1 MKKAKDKTLL
11 YRDVETVK
19 KIVQMYKDMK
29 LDFCIKNSSY
39 STIIETET
47 NQVRFITNNY
57 SNAVFMAAQKIK
69 SDVTKS
75 ELGKSIMAGHYST
88 ANYDSANGQP
98 DGTWNKIINIDITS
112 AYATCLLNS
121 KLISKETYL
130 FLQKIPKTERLP
142 AMGMLARNQLIINFE
157 KGVATTHERFTADT
171 AQIFFYVIS
180 EINKMMQ
187 KVMQMA
193 GDYFLFYWV
202 DGIFLK
208 YDIPVE
214 LLDQIEA
221 VFLHKNY
228 AVKYES
234 VKDLEWKREDESVVI
249 TMNKNGE
256 NKRYAF
262 KDRNY
267 SKNFDT
273 LMQQFIARNP
283 FKLPAADLAGLER
296 SANFAEIDTFL
307 QMEHEI

>member
-75 ELGKSIMAGHYST
+75 DLGKSIMAGHYAT

-98 DGTWNKIINIDITS
+98 DGKWDKIINIDISS

-157 KGVATTHERFTADT
+157 KGEPISNERFTADT
-171 AQIFFYVIS
+171 AQIFFYIIS

-187 KVMQMA
+187 TVMQMA
-193 GDYFLFYWV
+193 GDHFLFYWV

-208 YDIPVE
+208 QDIPVK
-214 LLDQIEA
+214 LLDQIEN

-234 VKDLEWKREDESVVI
+234 VKDLEWKREEDSVVI
-249 TMNKNGE
+249 TMIKNGE

-267 SKNFDT
+267 SKNFDA

-283 FKLPAADLAGLER
+283 FELPATDLAGLER
-296 SANFAEIDTFL
+296 SANFAEIDTWL
-307 QMEHEI
+307 QMEPEI

>member
-11 YRDVETVK
+11 YRDVETIK

-75 ELGKSIMAGHYST
+75 DLGKSIMAGHYST
-88 ANYDSANGQP
+88 SNYDSANGQP
-98 DGTWNKIINIDITS
+98 DGRWDKIINIDITS

-157 KGVATTHERFTADT
+157 KGEPVSNERFTADT
-171 AQIFFYVIS
+171 AQIFFYIIS

-187 KVMQMA
+187 TVMQMA
-193 GDYFLFYWV
+193 GDHFLFYWV
-202 DGIFLK
+202 DGVFLK
-208 YDIPVE
+208 QDIPVK
-214 LLDQIEA
+214 LLDQIEN

-234 VKDLEWKREDESVVI
+234 VKDLEWKREEDSVVI

-256 NKRYAF
+256 SKRYAF

-267 SKNFDT
+267 SKNFDA

-283 FKLPAADLAGLER
+283 FELPTADLASMER
-296 SANFAEIDTFL
+296 SANFAEIDTWL
-307 QMEHEI
+307 QMEPEI

>member
-11 YRDVETVK
+11 YRDVETIK

-88 ANYDSANGQP
+88 SNYDSANGQP
-98 DGTWNKIINIDITS
+98 DGKWDKIINIDITS

-157 KGVATTHERFTADT
+157 KGEPVSNERFTADT
-171 AQIFFYVIS
+171 AQIFFYIIS

-187 KVMQMA
+187 TVMQMA
-193 GDYFLFYWV
+193 GDHFLFYWV
-202 DGIFLK
+202 DGVFLK
-208 YDIPVE
+208 QDIPVK
-214 LLDQIEA
+214 LLDQIEN

-234 VKDLEWKREDESVVI
+234 VKDLEWKREEDSVVI

-267 SKNFDT
+267 SKNFDA

-283 FKLPAADLAGLER
+283 FELPAADLASMER
-296 SANFAEIDTFL
+296 SANFAEIDTWL
-307 QMEHEI
+307 QMEPEI

>member
-75 ELGKSIMAGHYST
+75 ELGRSIMAGHYST

-98 DGTWNKIINIDITS
+98 DGSWNKIINIDITS

-234 VKDLEWKREDESVVI
+234 VKDLEWKREEDSVVI

-267 SKNFDT
+267 SKNFDS
-273 LMQQFIARNP
+273 LMEQFITRNP

>member
-75 ELGKSIMAGHYST
+75 DLGKSIMAGHYAT

-98 DGTWNKIINIDITS
+98 DGKWDKIINIDITS

-157 KGVATTHERFTADT
+157 KGEPISNERFTADT
-171 AQIFFYVIS
+171 AQIFFYIIS

-187 KVMQMA
+187 TVMQMA
-193 GDYFLFYWV
+193 GDHFLFYWV

-208 YDIPVE
+208 QDIPVK
-214 LLDQIEA
+214 LLDQIEN

-234 VKDLEWKREDESVVI
+234 VKDLEWKREEDSVVI
-249 TMNKNGE
+249 TMIKNGE

-267 SKNFDT
+267 SKNFDA

-283 FKLPAADLAGLER
+283 FELPAVDLAGLER
-296 SANFAEIDTFL
+296 SANFAEIDTWL
-307 QMEHEI
+307 QMEPEI

>member
-1 MKKAKDKTLL
+1 
-11 YRDVETVK
+11 
-19 KIVQMYKDMK
+19 
-29 LDFCIKNSSY
+29 
-39 STIIETET
+39 
-47 NQVRFITNNY
+47 
-57 SNAVFMAAQKIK
+57 MAAQKIK

-75 ELGKSIMAGHYST
+75 DLGKSIMAGHYST
-88 ANYDSANGQP
+88 SNYDSANGQP
-98 DGTWNKIINIDITS
+98 DGKWDKIINIDITS

-157 KGVATTHERFTADT
+157 KGEPVSNERFTADT
-171 AQIFFYVIS
+171 AQIFFYIIS

-187 KVMQMA
+187 TVMQMA
-193 GDYFLFYWV
+193 GDHFLFYWV
-202 DGIFLK
+202 DGVFLK
-208 YDIPVE
+208 QDIPVK
-214 LLDQIEA
+214 LLDQIEN

-234 VKDLEWKREDESVVI
+234 VKDLEWKREEDSVVI

-256 NKRYAF
+256 SKRYAF

-267 SKNFDT
+267 SKNFDA

-283 FKLPAADLAGLER
+283 FELPAADLASMER
-296 SANFAEIDTFL
+296 SANFAEIDTWL
-307 QMEHEI
+307 QMEPEI

>member
-11 YRDVETVK
+11 YRDVETIK
-19 KIVQMYKDMK
+19 KIVQMYKEMK

-75 ELGKSIMAGHYST
+75 DLGKSIMAGHYAT

-98 DGTWNKIINIDITS
+98 DGKWDKIINIDITS

-157 KGVATTHERFTADT
+157 KGEPISNERFTADT
-171 AQIFFYVIS
+171 AQIFFYIIS

-187 KVMQMA
+187 TVMQMA
-193 GDYFLFYWV
+193 GDHFLFYWV

-208 YDIPVE
+208 QDIPVK
-214 LLDQIEA
+214 LLDQIEN

-234 VKDLEWKREDESVVI
+234 VKDLEWKREEDSVVI
-249 TMNKNGE
+249 TMIKNGE

-267 SKNFDT
+267 SKNFDA

-283 FKLPAADLAGLER
+283 FELPATDLAGLER
-296 SANFAEIDTFL
+296 SANFAEIDTWL
-307 QMEHEI
+307 QMEPEI

>member
-1 MKKAKDKTLL
+1 
-11 YRDVETVK
+11 
-19 KIVQMYKDMK
+19 MYKDMK

-75 ELGKSIMAGHYST
+75 DLGKSIMAGHYST
-88 ANYDSANGQP
+88 SNYDSANGQP
-98 DGTWNKIINIDITS
+98 DGKWDKIINIDITS

-157 KGVATTHERFTADT
+157 KGEPVSNERFTADT
-171 AQIFFYVIS
+171 AQIFFYIIS

-187 KVMQMA
+187 TVMQMA
-193 GDYFLFYWV
+193 GDHFLFYWV
-202 DGIFLK
+202 DGVFLK
-208 YDIPVE
+208 QDIPVK
-214 LLDQIEA
+214 LLDQIEN

-234 VKDLEWKREDESVVI
+234 VKDLEWKREEDSVVI

-267 SKNFDT
+267 SKNFDA

-283 FKLPAADLAGLER
+283 FELPAADLASMER
-296 SANFAEIDTFL
+296 SANFAEIDTWL
-307 QMEHEI
+307 QMEPEI

>member
-11 YRDVETVK
+11 YRDVETIK

-75 ELGKSIMAGHYST
+75 DLGKSIMAGHYST
-88 ANYDSANGQP
+88 SNYDSANGQP
-98 DGTWNKIINIDITS
+98 DGKWDKIINIDITS

-157 KGVATTHERFTADT
+157 KGEPISNERFTADT
-171 AQIFFYVIS
+171 AQIFFYIIS

-187 KVMQMA
+187 TVMQMA
-193 GDYFLFYWV
+193 GDHFLFYWV
-202 DGIFLK
+202 DGVFLK
-208 YDIPVE
+208 QDIPVK
-214 LLDQIEA
+214 LLDQIEN

-228 AVKYES
+228 DVKYES
-234 VKDLEWKREDESVVI
+234 VKDLEWKREEDSVVI
-249 TMNKNGE
+249 TMIKNGE

-267 SKNFDT
+267 SKNFDA

-283 FKLPAADLAGLER
+283 FELPTADLASMER
-296 SANFAEIDTFL
+296 SANFAEIDTWL
-307 QMEHEI
+307 QMEPEI

>member
-11 YRDVETVK
+11 YRDVETIK

-75 ELGKSIMAGHYST
+75 DLGKSIMAGHYST
-88 ANYDSANGQP
+88 SNYDSANGQP
-98 DGTWNKIINIDITS
+98 DGKWDKIINIDITS

-157 KGVATTHERFTADT
+157 KGEPVSNERFTADT
-171 AQIFFYVIS
+171 AQIFFYIIS

-187 KVMQMA
+187 TVMQMA
-193 GDYFLFYWV
+193 GDHFLFYWV
-202 DGIFLK
+202 DGVFLK
-208 YDIPVE
+208 QDIPVK
-214 LLDQIEA
+214 LLDQIEN
-221 VFLHKNY
+221 VFLYKNY

-234 VKDLEWKREDESVVI
+234 VKDLEWKREEDSVVI

-256 NKRYAF
+256 SKRYAF

-267 SKNFDT
+267 SKNFDA

-283 FKLPAADLAGLER
+283 FELPAVDLAGLER
-296 SANFAEIDTFL
+296 SANFAEIDTWL
-307 QMEHEI
+307 QMEPEI

>member
-75 ELGKSIMAGHYST
+75 DLGKSIMAGHYAT

-98 DGTWNKIINIDITS
+98 DGKWDKIINIDITS

-157 KGVATTHERFTADT
+157 KGEPISNERFTADT
-171 AQIFFYVIS
+171 AQIFFYIIS

-187 KVMQMA
+187 TVMQMA
-193 GDYFLFYWV
+193 GDHFLFYWV

-208 YDIPVE
+208 QDIPVK
-214 LLDQIEA
+214 LLDQIEN

-228 AVKYES
+228 DVKHES
-234 VKDLEWKREDESVVI
+234 VKDLEWKREEDSVVI
-249 TMNKNGE
+249 TMIKNGE

-267 SKNFDT
+267 SKNFDA

-283 FKLPAADLAGLER
+283 FELPATDLAGLER
-296 SANFAEIDTFL
+296 SANFAEIDTWL
-307 QMEHEI
+307 QMEPEI

>member
-1 MKKAKDKTLL
+1 
-11 YRDVETVK
+11 
-19 KIVQMYKDMK
+19 MYKDMK

-75 ELGKSIMAGHYST
+75 ELGKSIMAGHYAT

-98 DGTWNKIINIDITS
+98 DGKWDKIINIDITS

-157 KGVATTHERFTADT
+157 KGEPISNERFTADT
-171 AQIFFYVIS
+171 AQIFFYIIS

-187 KVMQMA
+187 TVMQMA
-193 GDYFLFYWV
+193 GDHFLFYWV

-208 YDIPVE
+208 QDIPVK
-214 LLDQIEA
+214 LLDQIEN

-228 AVKYES
+228 SVKYES
-234 VKDLEWKREDESVVI
+234 VKDLEWKREEDSVVI
-249 TMNKNGE
+249 TMIKNGE

-267 SKNFDT
+267 SKNFDA

-283 FKLPAADLAGLER
+283 FELPAADLAGLER

>member
-11 YRDVETVK
+11 YRDVETIK

-88 ANYDSANGQP
+88 SNYDSANGQP
-98 DGTWNKIINIDITS
+98 DGKWDKIINIDITS

-157 KGVATTHERFTADT
+157 KGEPISNERFTADT
-171 AQIFFYVIS
+171 AQIFFYIIS

-187 KVMQMA
+187 TVMQMA
-193 GDYFLFYWV
+193 GDHFLFYWV
-202 DGIFLK
+202 DGVFLK
-208 YDIPVE
+208 QDIPVK
-214 LLDQIEA
+214 LLDQIEN

-234 VKDLEWKREDESVVI
+234 VKDLEWKREEDSVVI

-267 SKNFDT
+267 SKNFDA

-283 FKLPAADLAGLER
+283 FELPAADLASMER
-296 SANFAEIDTFL
+296 SANFAEIDTWL
-307 QMEHEI
+307 QMEPEI

>member
-1 MKKAKDKTLL
+1 MKKEKDKTLL
-11 YRDVETVK
+11 YRDVETIK

-75 ELGKSIMAGHYST
+75 DLGKSIMAGHYST
-88 ANYDSANGQP
+88 SNYDSANGQP
-98 DGTWNKIINIDITS
+98 DGKWDKIINIDITS

-157 KGVATTHERFTADT
+157 KGEPVSNERFTADT
-171 AQIFFYVIS
+171 AQIFFYIIS

-187 KVMQMA
+187 TVMQMA
-193 GDYFLFYWV
+193 GDHFLFYWV
-202 DGIFLK
+202 DGVFLK
-208 YDIPVE
+208 QDIPVK
-214 LLDQIEA
+214 LLDQIEN

-234 VKDLEWKREDESVVI
+234 VKDLEWKREEDSVVI

-267 SKNFDT
+267 SKNFDA

-283 FKLPAADLAGLER
+283 FELPTADLASMER
-296 SANFAEIDTFL
+296 SANFAEIDTWL
-307 QMEHEI
+307 QMEPEI